1 MKQMKSSFFGDGILK
16 LYIFVKIIYMNSTAS
31 KRKLIDLRE
40 PVFAVLSM
48 QARQEGVSLK
58 KYIEKLL
65 EAEAER
71 RRPAIPD
78 DVTDPRI
85 LSLVGIAKNG
95 LSAAAED
102 DERLQ
107 YILSK

>member
-1 MKQMKSSFFGDGILK
+1 
-16 LYIFVKIIYMNSTAS
+16 MNPAAT
-31 KRKLIDLRE
+31 KRKLIDLSE
-40 PVFAVLSM
+40 PVFDVLSM

-65 EAEAER
+65 EDEAER
-71 RRPAIPD
+71 RRPAIPA

-95 LSAAAED
+95 LSTAAAD

>member
-1 MKQMKSSFFGDGILK
+1 
-16 LYIFVKIIYMNSTAS
+16 MNSAVS
-31 KRKLIDLRE
+31 KRKLIDLSE
-40 PVFAVLSM
+40 SVFASLSM

-65 EAEAER
+65 EAEVER
-71 RRPAIPD
+71 RRPALPA

-85 LSLVGIAKNG
+85 LSLVGIAKYG
-95 LSAAAED
+95 LSSAVAED

>member
-1 MKQMKSSFFGDGILK
+1 
-16 LYIFVKIIYMNSTAS
+16 MNSTVS
-31 KRKLIDLRE
+31 KRKLIDLSE
-40 PVFAVLSM
+40 PVFTALSM
-48 QARQEGVSLK
+48 QARKEGISLK

-65 EAEAER
+65 ETEAER
-71 RRPAIPD
+71 RRPTIPA
-78 DVTDPRI
+78 DVTDPQI

-95 LSAAAED
+95 LSSAASEE

>member
-1 MKQMKSSFFGDGILK
+1 MHSA
-16 LYIFVKIIYMNSTAS
+16 VS
-31 KRKLIDLRE
+31 KRKLIDLSE
-40 PVFAVLSM
+40 PVFTSLSM
-48 QARQEGVSLK
+48 QARQEGISLK

-71 RRPAIPD
+71 RRPAVPA
-78 DVTDPRI
+78 DVNDPRI

-95 LSAAAED
+95 LSTAATED